1 VGALLDAVRSDENV
15 SRAMLARKPKPI
27 QEALDRERA
36 EGHAEAVSTLIRNLC
51 ESLGVDWTAERAS
64 EVARMDDAAL
74 RALTDG
80 LVKERHWPK
89 GPAK

>member
-1 VGALLDAVRSDENV
+1 
-15 SRAMLARKPKPI
+15 
-27 QEALDRERA
+27 
-36 EGHAEAVSTLIRNLC
+36 VSTLIRNLC